1 MKTSAKGIALIKRF
15 EGLRLHTYR
24 CSAKVL
30 TIGWGS
36 TGSHVVEGMT
46 ITREEAEEL
55 LKKDLIRF
63 ELAVERLCPNLV
75 QNQFDALVS
84 FAFNLGIGC
93 LQRSTLRQKVN
104 RRDTPEAIAAE
115 FAKYRRGG
123 GRILPGLVKR
133 RAAEAALFNE
143 FVTE

>member
-36 TGSHVVEGMT
+36 TGKHVVEGMV

-55 LKKDLIRF
+55 LKRDLVRF
-63 ELAVERLCPNLV
+63 EVGVNNLCPNLK

-93 LQRSTLRQKVN
+93 LQRSTLRQRIN
-104 RRDTPEAIAAE
+104 RRDTPEAIEQA
-115 FAKYRRGG
+115 FAMYRRGG
-123 GRILPGLVKR
+123 GRVLPGLVKR
-133 RAAEAALFNE
+133 RAAEAALFNLNE
-143 FVTE
+143 E